1 MTSRTLPASLL
12 FGLLASATTLAANA
26 SATGMLATTSAV
38 DAAEIDPTHTRI
50 GFTLKTRWG
59 QVLNGRFPSYG
70 GRIDT
75 LGDGRHRVRLRMS
88 TREVEIVGYP
98 SYTGMTRGEGFFEAD
113 RFPDVEFVSD
123 PYASALI
130 ADGGKLTGEL
140 TIRDVRRRETFVIL
154 KSECARPAYDCD
166 VLASGSVRRS
176 DYGVD
181 RWILAV
187 SDHVRFVLRLRV
199 RKDGE

>member
-1 MTSRTLPASLL
+1 MNSAGIYATPL
-12 FGLLASATTLAANA
+12 FALLLAAGTAGSATAEAA
-26 SATGMLATTSAV
+26 
-38 DAAEIDPTHTRI
+38 DIDPAHTRI

-59 QVLNGRFPSYG
+59 QGLQGRFPRFD
-70 GRIDT
+70 GRIET
-75 LGDGRHRVRLRMS
+75 LDNGRHRVHLRMS
-88 TREVEIVGYP
+88 AREVEIVGHP
-98 SYTGMTRGEGFFEAD
+98 NYTGMTRGEGFFEAD

-123 PYASALI
+123 PYVPALI

-140 TIRDVRRRETFVIL
+140 TIRDVTRRETFIIL

-166 VLASGSVRRS
+166 VLASGSVRRT

-199 RKDGE
+199 REGDE

>member
-1 MTSRTLPASLL
+1 MNSATVSAWLL
-12 FGLLASATTLAANA
+12 LGLLVAA
-26 SATGMLATTSAV
+26 GMVIGST
-38 DAAEIDPTHTRI
+38 AAEAADIDPEHTRI

-59 QVLNGRFPSYG
+59 QVLQGRFPRYS
-70 GRIDT
+70 GRIET
-75 LGDGRHRVRLRMS
+75 LEDGRHRVRLRFS
-88 TREVEIVGYP
+88 AREVEIVGHQN
-98 SYTGMTRGEGFFEAD
+98 YTGMTRGRGFFEAD

-140 TIRDVRRRETFVIL
+140 TIRDVKRRETFVIL

-166 VLASGSVRRS
+166 VHASGSVRRT

-181 RWILAV
+181 RWIFAV

-199 RKDGE
+199 RDE

>member
-1 MTSRTLPASLL
+1 MSYAGISASL
-12 FGLLASATTLAANA
+12 FCCLLIAAGTLAG
-26 SATGMLATTSAV
+26 ST
-38 DAAEIDPTHTRI
+38 AAQAADIDPQHTRI

-59 QVLNGRFPSYG
+59 QVLNGRFPRYS
-70 GRIDT
+70 GRIET
-75 LGDGRHRVRLRMS
+75 LDDGRSRVRLQMS
-88 TREVEIVGYP
+88 ARDVEIVGYP

-123 PYASALI
+123 PYAPALI

-140 TIRDVRRRETFVIL
+140 TIRDVKRRETFIIL

-166 VLASGSVRRS
+166 VLASGSVRRT

-199 RKDGE
+199 REGGE

>member
-1 MTSRTLPASLL
+1 MNYAKISVSPLFALL
-12 FGLLASATTLAANA
+12 LAAGVAASATAEAA
-26 SATGMLATTSAV
+26 
-38 DAAEIDPTHTRI
+38 DIDPAHTRI

-59 QVLNGRFPSYG
+59 QVLQGRFPRFDG
-70 GRIDT
+70 GIET
-75 LGDGRHRVRLRMS
+75 LDDGRYRVRLQMS
-88 TREVEIVGYP
+88 AREVEIVGYP

-130 ADGGKLTGEL
+130 ADGGKLTGAL
-140 TIRDVRRRETFVIL
+140 TIRDVTRRETFIIL

-166 VLASGSVRRS
+166 VLASGSVRRT

-199 RKDGE
+199 REGDE

>member
-1 MTSRTLPASLL
+1 MN
-12 FGLLASATTLAANA
+12 FGTVSAALCICALA
-26 SATGMLATTSAV
+26 ATTSFASH
-38 DAAEIDPTHTRI
+38 AAEIDLQYTRI
-50 GFTLKTRWG
+50 GFTLTTRWG
-59 QVLNGRFPSYG
+59 QGLQGRFPRFD
-70 GRIDT
+70 GRIET
-75 LGDGRHRVRLRMS
+75 LDNGRHRVHLRMS
-88 TREVEIVGYP
+88 AREVEIVGHP
-98 SYTGMTRGEGFFEAD
+98 NYTGTTRGEGFFEAD

-123 PYASALI
+123 PYVPALI

-140 TIRDVRRRETFVIL
+140 TIRDVTRRETFIIL

-166 VLASGSVRRS
+166 VLASGSVRRT

-199 RKDGE
+199 REDAE

>member
-1 MTSRTLPASLL
+1 MKSATVSASLL
-12 FGLLASATTLAANA
+12 FCLLVAAGTVAGTTAVRAA
-26 SATGMLATTSAV
+26 
-38 DAAEIDPTHTRI
+38 DIDPQHTRI

-59 QVLNGRFPSYG
+59 QVLQGRFPRYS
-70 GRIDT
+70 GRIET
-75 LGDGRHRVRLRMS
+75 LDDGRYRVHLQMS
-88 TREVEIVGYP
+88 AREVEIVGQP

-113 RFPDVEFVSD
+113 RFPNVEFVSD
-123 PYASALI
+123 PYASTLLEN
-130 ADGGKLTGEL
+130 GGKLTGEL
-140 TIRDVRRRETFVIL
+140 TIRDVTRRETFIIL

-166 VLASGSVRRS
+166 VLASGSVRRT

-199 RKDGE
+199 REGDE

>member
-1 MTSRTLPASLL
+1 MNFATVSSSLWL
-12 FGLLASATTLAANA
+12 GLLVAASAVV
-26 SATGMLATTSAV
+26 GSAV
-38 DAAEIDPTHTRI
+38 VGSTAAKAADIDPAHTRI

-59 QVLNGRFPSYG
+59 QVLHGRFPRYS
-70 GRIDT
+70 GRIET
-75 LGDGRHRVRLRMS
+75 LDDGRHRVHLRLS
-88 TREVEIVGYP
+88 AREVEIIGHP
-98 SYTGMTRGEGFFEAD
+98 SYTDMTRGRGFFETD

-123 PYASALI
+123 PYFAALI

-140 TIRDVRRRETFVIL
+140 TIRDVQRRETFIIL

-166 VLASGSVRRS
+166 VLASGSVRRT

-199 RKDGE
+199 REGEE